1 MQWEGKLWK
10 NRYDTCMTMN
20 LHINLFWS
28 KSYLAKH
35 SVTALEH
42 LPYALDLL
50 LLDFPVS
57 MNKKCSE
64 RIIIREHQW
73 SHCRSDESID
83 RCQKMVSKNASKSFT
98 DIGESV
104 SLLKKCYVNRYE
116 VTYFCVINSGN
127 FLKRVVC
134 LYRLWN
140 WVVMPPSSLMMFS
153 VFTKFRGHL

>member
-1 MQWEGKLWK
+1 
-10 NRYDTCMTMN
+10 
-20 LHINLFWS
+20 
-28 KSYLAKH
+28 
-35 SVTALEH
+35 
-42 LPYALDLL
+42 
-50 LLDFPVS
+50 
-57 MNKKCSE
+57 
-64 RIIIREHQW
+64 
-73 SHCRSDESID
+73 
-83 RCQKMVSKNASKSFT
+83 MVSKNASKSFT